1 MSIIGVILRL
11 YYPLSKKVFP
21 QKKSKKK
28 AADIKACRLIISIEL
43 TPVSDEFCEIC
54 VLDIQSLGDVL
65 VDDLAVVAV
74 NAQSNSLVSLCSFFE
89 A

>member
-11 YYPLSKKVFP
+11 YYPLSKKVFS
-21 QKKSKKK
+21 QKKIKEK
-28 AADIKACRLIISIEL
+28 AADIKACRLILTIEL

-65 VDDLAVVAV
+65 VYDLAVVAV
-74 NAQSNSLVSLCSFFE
+74 NAQSDSLVSLGSFFE

>member
-11 YYPLSKKVFP
+11 YYPLSKKEFP
-21 QKKSKKK
+21 QKKNKEK
-28 AADIKACRLIISIEL
+28 AADIKACRLIITIEL
-43 TPVSDEFCEIC
+43 TPVSNEFCEIS

-74 NAQSNSLVSLCSFFE
+74 NAQSNSLVSLGSFFE

>member
-11 YYPLSKKVFP
+11 YYPLSKKVFS
-21 QKKSKKK
+21 QKKIKEK
-28 AADIKACRLIISIEL
+28 AADIKACRLIISIEP
-43 TPVSDEFCEIC
+43 TTDSDEFCEIS

-74 NAQSNSLVSLCSFFE
+74 NAQSNSLVSLGSFLE

>member
-11 YYPLSKKVFP
+11 YYPLSKKEFP
-21 QKKSKKK
+21 QKKNEEK
-28 AADIKACRLIISIEL
+28 AADIKACRLIITIEL
-43 TPVSDEFCEIC
+43 TPVSDEFCKIS

-74 NAQSNSLVSLCSFFE
+74 NAQSNSLVSLGSFFE